1 MRKIRDT
8 ETIWLIDEIIN
19 SANSGERQIA
29 NGKWH
34 MANSEE
40 AISYKP
46 SAISQKG
53 IPIGNLT
60 SQLFANVYLNKLD
73 HFVKEDLRIRHYIRY
88 VDDFVILDNSKKDL
102 HNIKENIR
110 GFLKDT
116 LKLTLHPKKQVIFPA
131 HIGTDF
137 LGYRVWKTHTLLRK
151 TSVKRMRRRLKKF
164 QRLYQEGAVDLE
176 NIRQSVA
183 SWLGHAQHA
192 NTYNLRRKLFSE
204 FKLVCRIAKDER

>member
-1 MRKIRDT
+1 MRKIKDPKT
-8 ETIWLIDEIIN
+8 MWLIDEILKSN
-19 SANSGERQIA
+19 
-29 NGKWH
+29 H
-34 MANSEE
+34 TDC
-40 AISYKP
+40 
-46 SAISQKG
+46 G

-60 SQLFANVYLNKLD
+60 SQLFANIYLSELD
-73 HFVKEDLRIRHYIRY
+73 HFVKEMLRVRHYIRY
-88 VDDFVILDNSKKDL
+88 VDDFVILDNSKKAL

-110 GFLKDT
+110 GFLKDA

-183 SWLGHAQHA
+183 SWLGHARHA
-192 NTYNLRRKLFSE
+192 NTYNLRRKLFNE
-204 FKLVCRIAKDER
+204 WKLIRGG